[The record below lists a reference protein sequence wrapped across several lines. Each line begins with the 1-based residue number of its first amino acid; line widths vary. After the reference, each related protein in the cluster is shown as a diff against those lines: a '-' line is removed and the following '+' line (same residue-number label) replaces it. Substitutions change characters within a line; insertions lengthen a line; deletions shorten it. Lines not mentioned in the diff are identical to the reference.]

1 MKHPLLLFLT
11 LLLPLGV
18 AADPLR
24 DRLAEGNQAFAK
36 EDYDGAA
43 AAYRKAAE
51 LDPESPYALFNQGA
65 AAYRA
70 GDWAT
75 ARDKFQAAQRR
86 APDAE
91 FEAKCRYNLG
101 NTAFRAAQSQAK
113 PEDGIATYRESIRHF
128 QDAHRLDPA
137 HTRAAQNLELSR
149 RQLQLLLE
157 QQRQQQEQQQQ
168 QQEANDQLKELAERQ
183 QQAADRNRQTPN
195 PTPEQQQQMAQ
206 EQQQLQQDTEK
217 LAEQQPAQQKL
228 AEAREHQKKA
238 SEKLAEGKPDQA
250 QPSQEKAAQ
259 ALREAQ
265 KQAQKEQEQQKQQE
279 GQQGGEEK
287 QEQQG
292 EQGQQQEQASP
303 PQQGQQQQ
311 GEPQNQSDQQAEP
324 QEAVF
329 KNAQDILDRE
339 RQNLKNRQ
347 LRQAE
352 GLPPVDKNW

>member
-1 MKHPLLLFLT
+1 MKSPILLVLT
-11 LLLPLGV
+11 LLLPLGL
-18 AADPLR
+18 AADSLR
-24 DRLAEGNQAFAK
+24 GRLAAGNQAFAE
-36 EDYDGAA
+36 EDYEGAA
-43 AAYRKAAE
+43 AAYREAAE
-51 LDPESPYALFNQGA
+51 LDPESPYALFNQGTV
-65 AAYRA
+65 AYRA

-86 APDAE
+86 APNAE

-113 PEDGIATYRESIRHF
+113 PEDGIETCRESIRHF
-128 QDAHRLDPA
+128 QDARRLDPA

-149 RQLQLLLE
+149 RQLQILLE

-217 LAEQQPAQQKL
+217 LAEQHPAQEKL

-238 SEKLAEGKPDQA
+238 GEKLAEGKPDQA

-259 ALREAQ
+259 ALREAHEQ
-265 KQAQKEQEQQKQQE
+265 TQQEQQKQQ
-279 GQQGGEEK
+279 GGEP
-287 QEQQG
+287 QEQQ
-292 EQGQQQEQASP
+292 EQPEPESPPQQEQQ
-303 PQQGQQQQ
+303 QQGQQQQ